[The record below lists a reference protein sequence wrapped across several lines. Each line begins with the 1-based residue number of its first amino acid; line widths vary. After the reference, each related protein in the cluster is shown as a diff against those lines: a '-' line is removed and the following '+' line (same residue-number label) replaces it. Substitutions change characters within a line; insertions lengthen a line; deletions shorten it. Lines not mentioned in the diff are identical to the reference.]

1 MTEAASQSRL
11 QPQPKFNIKQTF
23 FIGLGFMSCMLA
35 WGMYNFYFPRVL
47 AGQIVKVGG
56 IEQVFRVGYFTG
68 DTRLLLAN
76 VIMTVDNLLAIFL
89 QPYFG
94 ELSDRLES
102 RFGRRTPFLII
113 GVPIAA
119 VSLFALPFMPSS
131 PAIWLMFLGFVTV
144 LMLFNL
150 AMAFYRA
157 PVVALMPDLTPSV
170 HRSMAN
176 VIINVVGGIGTA
188 IGFILP
194 TIMGAIPAV
203 KNSMVGFTSFM
214 EQDFLLMDIAVF
226 WTTGGIMLVIL
237 ILYLLL
243 VKEVPTGT
251 KFWHVGDHR
260 IEFDSE
266 TLQIIPAT
274 KAISKI
280 DGAKET
286 TTTRK
291 MKRYSMLKELRAIF
305 KIKNKSAAF
314 AFLAILFWSA
324 AEDGFGTNLSLWGVE
339 YAGLSDSF
347 LSTLFIVMMLLVLV
361 LGLPGAILSKR
372 KGRLW
377 TMRTGL
383 IMYVACHAGIIVS
396 QEIIRAGYFLP
407 GFVITIVCFGL
418 KALGGGL
425 LAIAAITIIWQMAPK
440 DKVGTYTGLYYVFK
454 QTGSV
459 VAPLIIGALLSL
471 FTWLI
476 PALGATGAWIILNPF
491 CLAMSVIGYV
501 AMVRVNKGEVG
512 DDLSDEEVKEL
523 ERLYGGDSD

>member
-1 MTEAASQSRL
+1 MTEVKSQSK
-11 QPQPKFNIKQTF
+11 PQPKFNIKQTF

-56 IEQVFRVGYFTG
+56 IEEVFRVGYFTG
-68 DTRLLLAN
+68 DARLLWAN
-76 VIMTVDNLLAIFL
+76 IVMTLDNIFAIFL

-102 RFGRRTPFLII
+102 RFGRRTPFLIL
-113 GVPIAA
+113 GVPVAA
-119 VSLFALPFMPSS
+119 LSLFALPFMPS
-131 PAIWLMFLGFVTV
+131 LMIFWMVLLGFITV

-176 VIINVVGGIGTA
+176 VIINVVGGVGTA

-194 TIMGAIPAV
+194 SIIGGIPAI
-203 KNSMVGFTSFM
+203 KNSTIGYTTFA
-214 EQDFLLMDIAVF
+214 EQNFIMMDIAVF

-251 KFWHVGDHR
+251 RFWRVGDHR

-266 TLQIIPAT
+266 TLQIIQPT
-274 KAISKI
+274 KVESRA
-280 DGAKET
+280 DGASGT
-286 TTTRK
+286 IPTRK
-291 MKRYSMLKELRAIF
+291 MKRYSLLKELRAIF

-347 LSTLFIVMMLLVLV
+347 LSTLFIIMMLLVLV

-383 IMYVACHAGIIVS
+383 IMYIACHAGIIVS
-396 QEIIRAGYFLP
+396 QEMMRAGFFLP
-407 GFVITIVCFGL
+407 GFIITTACFGL

-459 VAPLIIGALLSL
+459 VAPLIIGGLLSL

-476 PALGATGAWIILNPF
+476 PALGATGAWVILNPF
-491 CLAMSVIGYV
+491 CLAMSIIGYV
-501 AMVRVNKGEVG
+501 AMVRVTKGEVG

-523 ERLYGGDSD
+523 ERLYGGDND